1 MARASDLDRVHFYS
15 EYDMA
20 TPFEVDKILNRLR
33 SINPYGDL
41 KDLNDVIEL
50 WNIHQYSKK
59 KLLPTKL
66 EGADR
71 EYLNDITNKLQ
82 GIIVQSMS
90 KWPKEDFEIEYEKL
104 LYDYQHNFWKV
115 LVETNTYKQFPK
127 PVLMNCIKS
136 SSQYASRSILV
147 EKVIVKYLDKEL
159 ATFLKGSIHAVEV
172 LLGNY
177 YVSISSKDGKV
188 CLPSSF
194 TMAEREEL
202 IVKYINSPERNLNYL
217 RIISTLKNDNDLTI
231 SDRTRLLC
239 KRAEHEDNNK
249 VLREGQSMSYQIGF
263 KADYKKVDPIIEI
276 TDAGVTYN
284 LGCIKDIDATGILFL
299 FKYVFG
305 YIDLYGT
312 IPFTSLDHEET
323 IYDIFGLRGVSCY
336 RTTPLFYE
344 KNKISQMQFIA
355 FEKGLELYGQKFE
368 SIILSIIKWI
378 NVTYSINLRFS
389 TPSEEG
395 SALSKIRHLFAEMD
409 SLIKQYQLYVED
421 GCIDYELLGMT
432 SSPLGLNQIKS
443 ALYPSPKYVNI
454 HSDSS
459 EIKWFQKLLSSD
471 NSTFSKEGKSGHESL
486 YTQIKHGNRIELE
499 YSFQQDHINK
509 LIEKGIIN
517 LSSAGEYEVTTV
529 GELLDILYHKEF
541 VMIDRLP
548 IEISK
553 TLPTIEAF
561 GWIEYSSTLLHIKE
575 ANYFNY
581 WLNKKDFSNGYD
593 LRNRYMHGVQTLE
606 EKHIESDYIIAK
618 KLFVLL
624 LLKIIDDLELKKI
637 KRTQGH
643 IRSY

>member
-1 MARASDLDRVHFYS
+1 MTRGSDLDRVHFYS
-15 EYDMA
+15 EHDLA

-33 SINPYGDL
+33 SINPYGDIT
-41 KDLNDVIEL
+41 DLNDVMEL

-59 KLLPTKL
+59 KLLPIKL
-66 EGADR
+66 EGADK

-82 GIIVQSMS
+82 GIIVQSML

-104 LYDYQHNFWKV
+104 IYDYQHNFWKV
-115 LVETNTYKQFPK
+115 IVETNTYKQFHK
-127 PVLMNCIKS
+127 PVLMNCIKNS
-136 SSQYASRSILV
+136 SNYALRSILV
-147 EKVIVKYLDKEL
+147 EKVIVNYLDKEL
-159 ATFLKGSIHAVEV
+159 ATFLKESIHAVEV

-177 YVSISSKDGKV
+177 SVSISTKGGKV
-188 CLPSSF
+188 CLPSAL
-194 TMAEREEL
+194 TMSEREEM
-202 IVKYINSPERNLNYL
+202 IVKYVNSTERNLNYL

-249 VLREGQSMSYQIGF
+249 VLREGQSMSYKIGF

-284 LGCIKDIDATGILFL
+284 LGCLKDIDATGILFL
-299 FKYVFG
+299 FKHIFV

-312 IPFTSLDHEET
+312 VPFTSLDQEDT

-336 RTTPLFYE
+336 RTTPLFYK
-344 KNKISQMQFIA
+344 KNNISQMQLIA
-355 FEKGLELYGQKFE
+355 IEKGLELYGQEFE
-368 SIILSIIKWI
+368 SILLSIIEWI
-378 NVTYSINLRFS
+378 NVTYSINIRFS
-389 TPSEEG
+389 TPSEKG
-395 SALSKIRHLFAEMD
+395 SVLSKIRHLFAEMD

-421 GCIDYELLGMT
+421 GSIDYELLGMS

-443 ALYPSPKYVNI
+443 ALYPRPKYVNI
-454 HSDSS
+454 HANSS
-459 EIKWFQKLLSSD
+459 EIKWFQELLCSN
-471 NSTFSKEGKSGHESL
+471 NSTFSKEGKHGHESL
-486 YTQIKHGNRIELE
+486 YTQIKHGKQIELE

-517 LSSAGEYEVTTV
+517 LSSKGGYEVTTV
-529 GELLDILYHKEF
+529 GELLNILYHNEF

-548 IEISK
+548 IDISK
-553 TLPTIEAF
+553 TLPSIEAF
-561 GWIEYSSTLLHIKE
+561 EWIEYSSTLLHIKE

-606 EKHIESDYIIAK
+606 EKGIESDYRIAK
-618 KLFVLL
+618 KLFILL
-624 LLKIIDDLELKKI
+624 LLKIIDDLELNKT
-637 KRTQGH
+637 KRT
-643 IRSY
+643 